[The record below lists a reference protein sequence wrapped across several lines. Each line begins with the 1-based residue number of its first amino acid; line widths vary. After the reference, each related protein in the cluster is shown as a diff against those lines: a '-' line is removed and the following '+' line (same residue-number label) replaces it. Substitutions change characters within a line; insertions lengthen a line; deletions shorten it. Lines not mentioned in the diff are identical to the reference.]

1 MADAHFV
8 EVEGL
13 RLRVSIRGTGPPLL
27 LLNGIGA
34 SLELLEGFRQA
45 IRGHETIALDV
56 PGVGLSDT
64 AVLPMRFRGYARLVA
79 GALGVLRYGQIDV
92 LGVSW
97 GGALAQEFA
106 WRHAAHVRRLV
117 LAATTY
123 GVPSVIGSPRAL
135 WELATPRRYMSRS
148 HFEKVAPALYG
159 GVIDVQALVRELRLG
174 HPPTACGYA
183 GQLFATLGW
192 SSLPYLWRLRTPT
205 LVIAGDR
212 DPIIPVINAR
222 ILASLLPDARLR
234 VLQGGGHLFLIM
246 QADETADLVQEFLA
260 AQGGGVTD
268 DRRTS

>member
-1 MADAHFV
+1 MADRRFV

-13 RLRVSIRGTGPPLL
+13 RLRVSIRGSGPSLL

-34 SLELLEGFRQA
+34 SLELLEPFRQA
-45 IRGHETIALDV
+45 IRGHETIAVDL
-56 PGVGLSDT
+56 PGVGQSDT
-64 AVLPMRFRGYARLVA
+64 ALLPMRFRSYARLVA
-79 GALGVLRYGQIDV
+79 GALGVLRYDQVDV

-106 WRHAAHVRRLV
+106 WRHPARVRRLV

-123 GVPSVIGSPRAL
+123 GIPSVPASPRTL

-148 HFEKVAPALYG
+148 YFKKVAPALYG
-159 GVIDVQALVRELRLG
+159 GVTDVQALVRELRFG
-174 HPPTACGYA
+174 HPPSACGYA

-212 DPIIPVINAR
+212 DPIIPLVNAR
-222 ILASLLPDARLR
+222 ILSGLLPDARLH
-234 VLQGGGHLFLIM
+234 VVQGGGHLFLII
-246 QADETADLVQEFLA
+246 QADETAHLVQEFLA
-260 AQGGGVTD
+260 GQERSGH
-268 DRRTS
+268 